1 MMKKIA
7 LIVIVI
13 GIISISLVFTLPVL
27 SQVNSTVVDGTVYE
41 ETFDQVMN
49 VSNISYRI
57 MQAIPIILAAGGLV
71 IAIGFMMSRKN
82 RKGRSSRYGR
92 GR

>member
-27 SQVNSTVVDGTVYE
+27 SQVNSTTVDGTVYE
-41 ETFDQVMN
+41 ETFDQVLN
-49 VSNISYRI
+49 EQYLIQDHAGDPDHPCCRRVGDRDRVYDVPEKPQRTI
-57 MQAIPIILAAGGLV
+57 IPV
-71 IAIGFMMSRKN
+71 HQR
-82 RKGRSSRYGR
+82 R
-92 GR
+92 